1 MGLSTFHISP
11 QSEIIKQRG
20 LSAAEYFALH
30 RTNVAPSERKYL
42 RPEHFESGSGEKYIT
57 RYADP
62 VATVTLAVGGSLAK
76 VSSGMKGDFVGG
88 VRGSI
93 TGFSSG
99 SRRRLMRLIAS
110 LDRKARPVFVTLTY
124 PDSIPSVKKAK
135 RDIDVFRKRMAREFK
150 GGSFLWRVEEKTR
163 KTGQNAGRV
172 APHFHLL
179 VYGVSF
185 RALLD
190 YVRGSWFALVGSDD
204 ERHLSSGTSVER
216 IRSFGGIMRYVGKY
230 MAKVEDG
237 NTEWVGRVWGIAGRK
252 NLPFVVELVLN
263 LSPGELVKLV
273 RLGRKMIRAR
283 GRSFV
288 YGLTWIVN
296 AERVLDYMESDC
308 FT

>member
-1 MGLSTFHISP
+1 M
-11 QSEIIKQRG
+11 
-20 LSAAEYFALH
+20 
-30 RTNVAPSERKYL
+30 KYL
-42 RPEHFESGSGEKYIT
+42 RPENFEGAPGSDQVALYEKP
-57 RYADP
+57 AM
-62 VATVTLAVGGSLAK
+62 TVNLAVGGSLVT

-93 TGFSSG
+93 AGFSSG

-124 PDSIPSVKKAK
+124 PDSIPSVAKAK

-163 KTGQNAGRV
+163 KTGQNAGLV

-179 VYGVSF
+179 IYGVSY
-185 RALLD
+185 RALLG
-190 YVRGSWFALVGSDD
+190 YVSSSWFTVVGSGDKK
-204 ERHLSSGTSVER
+204 HLSSGTSVER

-237 NTEWVGRVWGIAGRK
+237 NAKWVGRVWGIAGRK
-252 NLPFVVELVLN
+252 NLPFAVELVLD
-263 LSPGELVKLV
+263 LSSRELVKLV

-283 GRSFV
+283 GRSFL

-296 AERVLDYMESDC
+296 VERVLDYMESDC